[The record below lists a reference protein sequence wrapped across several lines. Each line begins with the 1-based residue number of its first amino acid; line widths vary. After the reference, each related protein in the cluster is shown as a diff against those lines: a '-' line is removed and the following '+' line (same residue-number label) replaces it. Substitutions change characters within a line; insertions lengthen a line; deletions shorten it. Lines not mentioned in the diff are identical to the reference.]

1 MENVLTEH
9 ATQAS
14 RRQILFSAA
23 ATVDDGIVVVR
34 FVYILRCSD
43 KSLYIGETN
52 DISSRVAKHNE
63 GPAL

>member
-1 MENVLTEH
+1 MASHRMENVL
-9 ATQAS
+9 
-14 RRQILFSAA
+14 I
-23 ATVDDGIVVVR
+23 DDGIVVVR
-34 FVYILRCSD
+34 IVYILRCSD